1 MRLYRSLPL
10 QQLYEPTYCGAAE
23 VNGKVNM
30 AMISP
35 TEEEEEEEEE
45 GCFFLQNN
53 LLLVSAVSTATHKF
67 LQTLQNLSAIEVCV
81 DWLKLV

>member
-1 MRLYRSLPL
+1 MRLYRSLLL
-10 QQLYEPTYCGAAE
+10 QQLYAGSYCGAAE

-30 AMISP
+30 AMIRP
-35 TEEEEEEEEE
+35 TEEEEEEEE

-67 LQTLQNLSAIEVCV
+67 LQTLQNLFAIEVSV